1 MMMRV
6 IAEVV
11 RTYVELRGAQAQL
24 ISARSDAEAQHA
36 IARLVAE
43 RMRAGEASRF
53 DLVRA
58 DAQARSTQSI
68 LPSLEADASTAAYRL
83 VLLTGRPTETL
94 QDELTEPRSEE
105 HKSELQSLMRHSDAV
120 FGLKKKKQNKAEHI
134 QK

>member
-68 LPSLEADASTAAYRL
+68 LPSLAADARTAAYRL
-83 VLLTGRPTETL
+83 VLL
-94 QDELTEPRSEE
+94 RSEA
-105 HKSELQSLMRHSDAV
+105 HTPALQSLMRISSAV
-120 FGLKKKKQNKAEHI
+120 FIMKKNIYTPVPHAHHI
-134 QK
+134 Y

>member
-68 LPSLEADASTAAYRL
+68 LPSLEAEARPPAYRL
-83 VLLTGRPTETL
+83 VLLTGRPPHTL
-94 QDELTEPRSEE
+94 HDELTEPRALPPPPP
-105 HKSELQSLMRHSDAV
+105 HKT
-120 FGLKKKKQNKAEHI
+120 
-134 QK
+134 

>member
-24 ISARSDAEAQHA
+24 ISARSDAESQHA

-58 DAQARSTQSI
+58 DAQAPSTQRI
-68 LPSLEADASTAAYRL
+68 LPHVAADARTAAYRL
-83 VLLTGRPTETL
+83 ALLTGPPPDTRPADPLEQRRL
-94 QDELTEPRSEE
+94 PQPPPPNSAGPPPPR
-105 HKSELQSLMRHSDAV
+105 HPP
-120 FGLKKKKQNKAEHI
+120 
-134 QK
+134 